1 MLKNVLKNVESSKKN
16 FVKIRDLE
24 KNKLQVEEILERN
37 TW

>member
-16 FVKIRDLE
+16 FVKIDLE

>member
-1 MLKNVLKNVESSKKN
+1 MLKNVLKNGESSKKN

>member
-24 KNKLQVEEILERN
+24 KNKLQVEEILQRN

>member
-1 MLKNVLKNVESSKKN
+1 MLKNVLKNVELSKKN
-16 FVKIRDLE
+16 FVKIDLE